1 MTEENDVQADDVQA
15 DGETQAPSA
24 HQRLTA
30 VGPYLT
36 VAAVSLLLTRSFWTP
51 GHYVVG
57 FDTYAYS
64 GPNLEITERALR
76 AWQFPLLN
84 DAIFGGVPHLGNP
97 QAAVMYPA
105 HLLTLAFETN
115 RAMGILVALHV
126 IILGT
131 GMVLLARRLG
141 LGRIGATAAG
151 AFAVASG
158 SVLTKTTQFEQIL
171 VLAWAPL
178 LLAAIHAVLTSK
190 RPWPWVAA
198 LSATTAAVLLA
209 GHPQLVYE
217 TMMLA
222 VAATIGFAI
231 GDQRWRRLPHLAAGI
246 TLGASIALPQLV
258 AAASATSASA
268 ITGGRDINELLSPAL
283 SLDPSATARA
293 IFGTIQD
300 RDPAVFAGGFE
311 SIGFVGVVVA
321 VLALVGLVQALWYRP
336 WRPWAISLSVM
347 ALLALVWAAGPRSF
361 LFRVAYDVLP
371 GFDLARASARWLV
384 VLVIVMALFA
394 GIGTEVVVRG
404 SQRHHVAAAILG
416 FTTAVAAIALGPFD
430 TADQRS
436 ALIWLVFAVAA
447 VGLVMLTSANR
458 WQNAS
463 RVGAMAI
470 IVLAIVELSMMSM
483 HSIPQSLR
491 TDTAFTSYRTST
503 TEWLSSQGAGSTIAL
518 TDDGRL
524 PEYQV
529 PGFRPNTNVLAGV
542 RSIDG
547 YDGGVQV
554 TERWA
559 DALERFTPTPATE
572 LPLRN
577 SLDIPI
583 DPEPLAR
590 LGVRFI
596 LIDQDRAPG
605 VFIPRWVG
613 PRASDDNFEVWE
625 NPSWIGDA
633 IAWPAAAVVEADE
646 IPALLRDSP
655 GDYGNTALLEEPNA
669 ELVCEPL
676 ESPCS
681 AVGLVVDR
689 PSPEH
694 LVVRTNLEQPTI
706 VMVAQQALPGW
717 QVEIDGDNADELV
730 VDGLFLGVEVPAGD
744 HVITWRYKSPWL
756 WPTIVI
762 SLIALAATAAL
773 ALGGIF
779 APRGKLPQAVGGGRR

>member
-1 MTEENDVQADDVQA
+1 MTEENDVRENEVEV
-15 DGETQAPSA
+15 DGGKQAPSA
-24 HQRLTA
+24 RQRLTA
-30 VGPYLT
+30 AGPYLT

-51 GHYVVG
+51 GTYVVG

-76 AWQFPLLN
+76 AGRFPLLN
-84 DAIFGGVPHLGNP
+84 DSIFGGVPHLGNP

-105 HLLTLAFETN
+105 HLLTLAFESN

-141 LGRIGATAAG
+141 LGRIGATTAG

-198 LSATTAAVLLA
+198 LSATTAAILLA

-222 VAATIGFAI
+222 VVATIGFAI
-231 GDQRWRRLPHLAAGI
+231 GDQRWRRLPHLAASVA
-246 TLGASIALPQLV
+246 LGACIALPQL
-258 AAASATSASA
+258 AAAVGATSASA
-268 ITGGRDINELLSPAL
+268 ITGGRDINDLLSPAL
-283 SLDPSATARA
+283 SLDPSAAARA

-321 VLALVGLVQALWYRP
+321 VLSLVGLVQALWYRP

-347 ALLALVWAAGPRSF
+347 AFVALIWAAGPRSF
-361 LFRVAYDVLP
+361 LFRIAYDVLP

-384 VLVIVMALFA
+384 VVVLVMSLFA

-404 SQRHHVAAAILG
+404 SQRHHVVAAILG
-416 FTTAVAAIALGPFD
+416 FITAVAAITLGPLD
-430 TADQRS
+430 TADRRS
-436 ALIWLVFAVAA
+436 ALIWLAFAIAA
-447 VGLVMLTSANR
+447 VGLVALASAGR
-458 WQNAS
+458 WRNAS
-463 RVGAMAI
+463 RLGATAI
-470 IVLAIVELSMMSM
+470 ILLGIVELSIMSM
-483 HSIPQSLR
+483 HSVPQSLR

-503 TEWLSSQGAGSTIAL
+503 TEWLSVQDAGSTIAL
-518 TDDGRL
+518 TDDGR
-524 PEYQV
+524 PAEYQV

-542 RSIDG
+542 RSLDG
-547 YDGGVQV
+547 YDGGVQI

-559 DALERFTPTPATE
+559 DALERFTPTPPTE

-596 LIDQDRAPG
+596 LIDRNRAPE

-613 PRASDDNFEVWE
+613 PMASDDNFEVWE

-633 IAWPAAAVVEADE
+633 IAWPAADAVEADE

-655 GDYGNTALLEEPNA
+655 GDYGNTALLEEPDA
-669 ELVCEPL
+669 ALVCDPL
-676 ESPCS
+676 KSPCR
-681 AVGLVVDR
+681 AVGLAVDR

-694 LVVRTNLEQPTI
+694 LVVQTNLEQPTI

-717 QVEIDGDNADELV
+717 QVQIDGNSADVLV
-730 VDGLFLGVEVPAGD
+730 VDGLFLGVQVPPGD
-744 HVITWRYKSPWL
+744 HVVTWRYRSPWL
-756 WPTIVI
+756 WVTIVI
-762 SLIALAATAAL
+762 SLIALAATIAL

-779 APRGKLPQAVGGGRR
+779 APRDNRPQAAGGGGR